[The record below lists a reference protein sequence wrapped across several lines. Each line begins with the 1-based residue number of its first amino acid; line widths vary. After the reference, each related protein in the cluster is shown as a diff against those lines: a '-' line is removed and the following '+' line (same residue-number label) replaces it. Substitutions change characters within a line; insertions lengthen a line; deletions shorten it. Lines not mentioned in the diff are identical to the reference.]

1 MSIPSLEYRS
11 TDLKNTSTWLE
22 ELRTEGYTVIGS
34 LAESDEVLHARALV
48 WDWLEGLGTGIVRD
62 DPSTWGNEAWP
73 DWPGIK
79 KYGSCKS
86 NGAAHLGATWYL
98 RSLPKLREVFS
109 KFYET
114 EDLIVSLDG
123 MILWRPWSE
132 DESLQ
137 PGSSKLHSDQN
148 PKTKPGFHCVQGML
162 PLYPVNED
170 VGGTVVVPKSHNI
183 QSELLARNP
192 EWGSSS
198 RDYCVVSTSD
208 PVQGSEVLIPLHPGD
223 LLLWDSRLVHAGR
236 VGEGRGVTEDLAR
249 ASLCVCMGPRERA
262 TREVIARRRN
272 AVVEG
277 WCFNHWPWEAAGT
290 RGRIN
295 PRYRDK
301 YRVPVLNQD
310 MIDLL

>member
-11 TDLKNTSTWLE
+11 TDLKNTSTWLV

-123 MILWRPWSE
+123 MILWRP
-132 DESLQ
+132 
-137 PGSSKLHSDQN
+137 
-148 PKTKPGFHCVQGML
+148 
-162 PLYPVNED
+162 
-170 VGGTVVVPKSHNI
+170 
-183 QSELLARNP
+183 
-192 EWGSSS
+192 
-198 RDYCVVSTSD
+198 
-208 PVQGSEVLIPLHPGD
+208 
-223 LLLWDSRLVHAGR
+223 
-236 VGEGRGVTEDLAR
+236 
-249 ASLCVCMGPRERA
+249 
-262 TREVIARRRN
+262 
-272 AVVEG
+272 
-277 WCFNHWPWEAAGT
+277 
-290 RGRIN
+290 
-295 PRYRDK
+295 
-301 YRVPVLNQD
+301 
-310 MIDLL
+310 

>member
-1 MSIPSLEYRS
+1 MGNTQNIIMSIPSLEYRS
-11 TDLKNTSTWLE
+11 TDLKNTSTWLA
-22 ELRTEGYTVIGS
+22 ELRTEGYTVIGN

-98 RSLPKLREVFS
+98 RSLPKLKEVFS
-109 KFYET
+109 KIYET

-123 MILWRPWSE
+123 MILWR
-132 DESLQ
+132 
-137 PGSSKLHSDQN
+137 
-148 PKTKPGFHCVQGML
+148 
-162 PLYPVNED
+162 
-170 VGGTVVVPKSHNI
+170 
-183 QSELLARNP
+183 
-192 EWGSSS
+192 
-198 RDYCVVSTSD
+198 
-208 PVQGSEVLIPLHPGD
+208 
-223 LLLWDSRLVHAGR
+223 
-236 VGEGRGVTEDLAR
+236 
-249 ASLCVCMGPRERA
+249 PRERA